1 MYVLKWIE
9 IWMGKGWLDMWRSK
23 YSNNLCAE
31 YIKYTEICRK
41 LFPIISM
48 FDIFYNEIKAGGEND
63 TKHPLANK
71 LKIFRVHLYSCVTKP
86 SQFLKVQ
93 NL

>member
-1 MYVLKWIE
+1 
-9 IWMGKGWLDMWRSK
+9 
-23 YSNNLCAE
+23 
-31 YIKYTEICRK
+31 
-41 LFPIISM
+41 M

-71 LKIFRVHLYSCVTKP
+71 LKIFHVHLYSCVTKP